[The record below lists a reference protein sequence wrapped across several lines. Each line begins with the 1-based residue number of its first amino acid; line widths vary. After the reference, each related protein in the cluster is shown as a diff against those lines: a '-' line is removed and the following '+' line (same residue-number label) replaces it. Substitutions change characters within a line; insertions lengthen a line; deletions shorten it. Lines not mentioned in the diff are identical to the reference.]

1 MAKFISDLRLCLQR
15 EHQFITNQK
24 QLLGLLAKN
33 VEAKLS
39 NLYLISWFLT
49 YLKENYDKV
58 KNRTIQP
65 IDFVKM
71 IQYKHSLLN
80 ADVKLSSE
88 ISYQE
93 SPNLILTTL
102 YQEPHIVALLFQ
114 QNERADKQE
123 MLARIV
129 YSTLYGGLLTA
140 ADEFLYLKVMMELLS
155 SEFSNCKS
163 SFELLQKGSGFR
175 ILFAIYL
182 ENSLDAKGFY
192 LTVLQKQILFLVDE
206 ELFLE
211 FEESKAEM
219 HACQG
224 YPGEGEYGVVG
235 NSEEIKLKI
244 KDSAEFMGSLITNLI
259 KSLIQHL
266 ALTPYTVRVLANLL
280 KREISRK
287 WTLPVDAIQ
296 GCLANLIFG
305 LFIVPVIA
313 DPATFGMIEDSILTD
328 RIRSNLNCMAT
339 VLHNLPRIKW
349 RSLSADLKLVFRF
362 TNLDLYFSY
371 IDSFVVEQL
380 NEGNNCT
387 LEQKASFFYKK
398 LEVDRTQFLT
408 SKGDLRILHKS
419 ISEIKSNVNTTLN
432 ILKDGEMIEFSQE
445 KIELNLQTK
454 KKKQSAD
461 KTFIST
467 TIALP
472 QLLMFPIK
480 ERTWDQP
487 DGIEVKTEEEI
498 MLGRKQVPN
507 LRDISR
513 DNSAIQNALK
523 ESYCNDG
530 SYLFT
535 RSSKTRQN
543 SVSGFDTLRR
553 DVCTLSSIDDSSEGS
568 SSSEGEDE
576 KSYEGDTS
584 GIGSLAN
591 SNSSSYK
598 ANYKVSLKP
607 PLPPYPSSEASISLN
622 IPLPSLSTQMPSDSD
637 SLEHSDG
644 PVRPESD
651 QSIVRLQR
659 SASMGDTEVWEQDIY
674 QNAEFLRKQVLQKK
688 NNTLVPSPKSSL
700 TATNSSPKSLAT
712 SLKSDNT
719 KAFLRSK
726 KLRRNARNIIKTVST
741 FGHHQKLNKRIDSLS
756 LSKSGSA
763 EFPIIREGTSTPV
776 KDNEWVKL
784 RSSTFTYMT
793 LKSQQKP
800 LPTSKYFTLLPLES
814 SSRSFKTDM
823 SSIIKRLRLVLSTCS
838 FPDFNI
844 PEPNFLPIEIQQQV
858 SQLAL
863 ISLSESPQQITMT
876 EEIAN
881 KRSLISMLNHE
892 FNMALSRNDIPQIA
906 LTSDLL
912 HIVDI
917 MSEVQV
923 GVAIESIKK
932 EYLARKEYIRY
943 LTLAALKLS
952 SQQEHI
958 NTYEKSIL
966 SQVEEVEKL
975 FMDTEVR
982 SFLLQNNTL
991 FQLDVN
997 LSLTADKPLIIQK
1010 SVYFTLEQMGLDPIW
1025 HNWLHHD
1032 ALLYSIERNVYNHVY
1047 YGLFFPK
1054 GVEDQ
1059 DDNELF
1065 RIRLDLLSKK
1075 LKIDDEFLA
1084 INSKY
1089 HFSSP
1094 WPGALQ
1100 VLLTINVYRSP
1111 RDKLDVITNCCKLI
1125 TNLLHFAD
1133 TASVLGADE
1142 ILPVLIYVI
1151 VNSNPKYLHA
1161 NTTFL
1166 ERYSESIEKGENAYW
1181 FNQFYIAINNLPS
1194 LFKTH
1199 GVIT

>member
-1 MAKFISDLRLCLQR
+1 MAKFISDLRLSLQR
-15 EHQFITNQK
+15 EHLFITSQK
-24 QLLGLLAKN
+24 QLLGLLVKN

-58 KNRTIQP
+58 KNRAIQP

-71 IQYKHSLLN
+71 IQYKHSLFN
-80 ADVKLSSE
+80 TDIKLSSE
-88 ISYQE
+88 ILYKE
-93 SPNLILTTL
+93 NPNLILTTL

-140 ADEFLYLKVMMELLS
+140 ADEFLFLKVMMELLC

-175 ILFAIYL
+175 SLFAIYL

-192 LTVLQKQILFLVDE
+192 LTVLQKQILFLMDE

-224 YPGEGEYGVVG
+224 FPAEGGYGVIG
-235 NSEEIKLKI
+235 DSEEIKLKI

-259 KSLIQHL
+259 KSLTQQL
-266 ALTPYTVRVLANLL
+266 TLTPYTVRVLANLL

-296 GCLANLIFG
+296 GCLSNLIFG

-313 DPATFGMIEDSILTD
+313 DPATFGLVEDSILTD

-371 IDSFVVEQL
+371 IDSFVIQQL
-380 NEGNNCT
+380 NEEGNYCT
-387 LEQKASFFYKK
+387 LEQKPSFFYKK
-398 LEVDRTQFLT
+398 LEVDRTHFLI
-408 SKGDLRILHKS
+408 SKGDLMILQKS
-419 ISEIKSNVNTTLN
+419 ISNIESNVNTTLN
-432 ILKDGEMIEFSQE
+432 ELKDGEMMEFSQE
-445 KIELNLQTK
+445 KIEPLQTK
-454 KKKQSAD
+454 KKKPSAD
-461 KTFIST
+461 RTLISMT
-467 TIALP
+467 LP
-472 QLLMFPIK
+472 LPKLIMFPIK
-480 ERTWDQP
+480 EKTWDQSY
-487 DGIEVKTEEEI
+487 GIEIKTEEEI
-498 MLGRKQVPN
+498 MLGKKQVPN

-513 DNSAIQNALK
+513 DNSAIQSALK
-523 ESYCNDG
+523 ESYGSDG
-530 SYLFT
+530 NYLLT

-553 DVCTLSSIDDSSEGS
+553 DVCHLSSIDGSSEAS
-568 SSSEGEDE
+568 SSSDGEEE

-598 ANYKVSLKP
+598 ANYKVSFKP
-607 PLPPYPSSEASISLN
+607 PLPPYPSTEASLSLN
-622 IPLPSLSTQMPSDSD
+622 IPLPSLTTQMPSDSD
-637 SLEHSDG
+637 SLEHSDEQPG
-644 PVRPESD
+644 ESL
-651 QSIVRLQR
+651 IRLQR
-659 SASMGDTEVWEQDIY
+659 SASMGDNEVWEQNIY
-674 QNAEFLRKQVLQKK
+674 QNTEFLRKQEFQKK

-700 TATNSSPKSLAT
+700 TATNSSPKTLAT
-712 SLKSDNT
+712 SLKSDST
-719 KAFLRSK
+719 RAFLRSK
-726 KLRRNARNIIKTVST
+726 KLRKNARNIIKTVST
-741 FGHHQKLNKRIDSLS
+741 LGHHQKISKRIDSLS

-763 EFPIIREGTSTPV
+763 EFPVQRESTSTPV

-793 LKSQQKP
+793 MKSQQKP
-800 LPTSKYFTLLPLES
+800 IPTSKYFTLLPLAS
-814 SSRSFKTDM
+814 SSRSFKADM

-863 ISLSESPQQITMT
+863 ISFSESPQQITMT

-892 FNMALSRNDIPQIA
+892 FNIALSRNDIPQIA

-917 MSEVQV
+917 MPDVQV

-932 EYLARKEYIRY
+932 EYLARKEYIQY
-943 LTLAALKLS
+943 LTLTSLKLS

-958 NTYEKSIL
+958 STYEKSVL
-966 SQVEEVEKL
+966 SQVEELEKL

-997 LSLTADKPLIIQK
+997 LSSTEDKPLVIQR

-1025 HNWLHHD
+1025 HNWVHHD
-1032 ALLYSIERNVYNHVY
+1032 ALLYSIERNVYNHIY

-1059 DDNELF
+1059 DDNELL

-1075 LKIDDEFLA
+1075 LQIDDEFLA
-1084 INSKY
+1084 INPKY

-1100 VLLTINVYRSP
+1100 LLHTINIYRSP

-1133 TASVLGADE
+1133 PTGVLGADE

-1151 VNSNPKYLHA
+1151 VNSNPKYMYA
-1161 NTTFL
+1161 NTSFL

-1181 FNQFYIAINNLPS
+1181 FNQFYIAISNLTS

-1199 GVIT
+1199 GIIT

>member
-1 MAKFISDLRLCLQR
+1 MAKFISDLRLSLQR
-15 EHQFITNQK
+15 EHLFITSQK
-24 QLLGLLAKN
+24 QLLGLLVKN

-39 NLYLISWFLT
+39 NLCLISWFLT
-49 YLKENYDKV
+49 YLKENYEKV
-58 KNRTIQP
+58 RNRTIQP

-71 IQYKHSLLN
+71 IQYKYSLLH

-88 ISYQE
+88 IIYKE
-93 SPNLILTTL
+93 SPNIILTTL

-129 YSTLYGGLLTA
+129 YTTLYGGMLTA
-140 ADEFLYLKVMMELLS
+140 ADEFLYLKVMMELLCF
-155 SEFSNCKS
+155 EFSRCKS
-163 SFELLQKGSGFR
+163 SFELLQKGSGFKS
-175 ILFAIYL
+175 LFAIYL

-192 LTVLQKQILFLVDE
+192 LTVLQKQVLFLMDE

-219 HACQG
+219 HAFQG
-224 YPGEGEYGVVG
+224 PGEGEYGIIG

-244 KDSAEFMGSLITNLI
+244 KDSAEFMCSLISNLM
-259 KSLIQHL
+259 KSLIQQL
-266 ALTPYTVRVLANLL
+266 TLTPYSVRVLANLL

-313 DPATFGMIEDSILTD
+313 DPATFGLVEDSILTD

-349 RSLSADLKLVFRF
+349 RSLSADLKLVFKF

-371 IDSFVVEQL
+371 IDSFVLDQL
-380 NEGNNCT
+380 SEDGNSCK
-387 LEQKASFFYKK
+387 LDQKASFFYKK
-398 LEVDRTQFLT
+398 LEADRTHFLI
-408 SKGDLRILHKS
+408 SKGDLMILQKS
-419 ISEIKSNVNTTLN
+419 ISNIQRSSNTTLTK
-432 ILKDGEMIEFSQE
+432 LQDGEMMELSQE
-445 KIELNLQTK
+445 RVEPSLQTK
-454 KKKQSAD
+454 KKKQSLD
-461 KTFIST
+461 KTLSSILV
-467 TIALP
+467 LP
-472 QLLMFPIK
+472 KLLMFPIK
-480 ERTWDQP
+480 ERILEQP
-487 DGIEVKTEEEI
+487 YSIEIKTEEEI
-498 MLGRKQVPN
+498 MLGKKQVTN

-513 DNSAIQNALK
+513 DNSAIQSALK
-523 ESYCNDG
+523 ESYRNDG
-530 SYLFT
+530 NLLLT
-535 RSSKTRQN
+535 RSAKTRQN

-553 DVCTLSSIDDSSEGS
+553 EVCHLSSIDGSSEGS
-568 SSSEGEDE
+568 SSSEGEEE

-598 ANYKVSLKP
+598 PTYKVNLKP
-607 PLPPYPSSEASISLN
+607 PLPPYPSTEASLSLN
-622 IPLPSLSTQMPSDSD
+622 IPHPSMSTQMPSDSD
-637 SLEHSDG
+637 SLEHSDE
-644 PVRPESD
+644 PVRPQSDESM
-651 QSIVRLQR
+651 VRLQR
-659 SASMGDTEVWEQDIY
+659 SASMGDNEVWDQDIY
-674 QNAEFLRKQVLQKK
+674 QNAEFLRKPDFQKK
-688 NNTLVPSPKSSL
+688 NNTLVRSPKTSL
-700 TATNSSPKSLAT
+700 TLANSNPKTLAS
-712 SLKSDNT
+712 SLKSDST
-719 KAFLRSK
+719 KTFLRSK
-726 KLRRNARNIIKTVST
+726 KLRKNAKNIIKTVST
-741 FGHHQKLNKRIDSLS
+741 FGHNQKASKRLDSLS
-756 LSKSGSA
+756 ISKSGSTSD
-763 EFPIIREGTSTPV
+763 FSFLKEGSSTPV

-793 LKSQQKP
+793 MKSQQKP
-800 LPTSKYFTLLPLES
+800 LPTSKYFTLLPLDS
-814 SSRSFKTDM
+814 SSRSFKADM

-863 ISLSESPQQITMT
+863 ISLSESPRQITMT

-917 MSEVQV
+917 MPEIQV
-923 GVAIESIKK
+923 GVAIEGIKK
-932 EYLARKEYIRY
+932 EYLARKEYIQY
-943 LTLAALKLS
+943 LTLTSLKLS

-966 SQVEEVEKL
+966 SQVEELEKL

-982 SFLLQNNTL
+982 SFLLQNNIL

-997 LSLTADKPLIIQK
+997 LSLTEDKPLTIQN
-1010 SVYFTLEQMGLDPIW
+1010 SIYFTLEQMGLDPTW
-1025 HNWLHHD
+1025 HNWVHHD
-1032 ALLYSIERNVYNHVY
+1032 ALLYSIERNVYNHIY

-1065 RIRLDLLSKK
+1065 RIRLDMLSKK
-1075 LKIDDEFLA
+1075 LQIEDEFLA
-1084 INSKY
+1084 INPKY

-1100 VLLTINVYRSP
+1100 VLHTINVYRSP

-1133 TASVLGADE
+1133 PTGVLGADE

-1161 NTTFL
+1161 NTLFL

-1181 FNQFYIAINNLPS
+1181 FNQFYIAISNLTS

-1199 GVIT
+1199 GILT